1 MYRVEVKKLDNYH
14 KFTEA
19 ADTFKEFGY
28 YTAAPKGT
36 KEYREYWQEQLNRSV
51 HGYSAPDGDY
61 ITGYYY
67 FYLNFCPI
75 LQTKEVEYKD
85 NKGNMYIKKERVR
98 DFPLFY
104 DYDRAY
110 FDTIEAA
117 ERSYKHLSVLK
128 KRGAGYSFKGGSMLC
143 RNFYCIP
150 DSRSYAIAA
159 EMEFLTRDGLLTKA
173 WEFMDFIDQNTAFAK
188 KRQKVDTR
196 THRRAS
202 IVIDKDGVK
211 TEIGYRSEIMGISL
225 KNDPQ
230 KARGKRGK
238 LILWEESGKF
248 PNLKTAWQIAQPSV
262 EDDDGKAYG
271 LMIAFGTGG
280 CLTEG
285 NMVWDSKGNLK
296 DIKDLKQEDGILGF
310 DGEKVSDENIT
321 WFQEP
326 SEKECVKITTNT
338 GRSIE
343 CSWDHPILT
352 AIQTKETRGNI
363 TGNYFKEADKIEVGN
378 KIAVIDEVPIWGDKK
393 MWEPRVVG
401 WLIGDGTYGNKQQP
415 RISNCEVEIN
425 SYIESNLNHTTQ
437 VERVTKLGKVYK
449 EIALKGYNQEL
460 RDLGIYGQ
468 TKLNKTLP
476 KDIHTY
482 SKNDLREFIGGLFD
496 TDGYVSIRKNKQRNT
511 YLAEISISQASKNL
525 LLELQLLLQKFGIHG
540 IIRTRQPREN
550 NPKDKNNWY
559 EFTISDTRSLL
570 VFWSN
575 IKLFPKE
582 KQNRLDKIAFE
593 FAFRKP
599 HRKYKGYRY
608 EEVIS
613 IEEVGIKPV
622 YNLTAGKTNTYIGN
636 GIITHN
642 TEDANF
648 EGLKDIFYEP
658 DTYNCLPIENV
669 WDEGALDNACG
680 FFVPQYYNMYGED
693 GDEIAFMD
701 ENGNSNIQAAIK
713 YSLDKRDAI
722 VKSAT
727 DRTSIDRY
735 IAERPFTPVE
745 ACLEI
750 STNIFPKKDLIQH
763 LATIRNSKSIR
774 EFKQVGELVWQPD
787 GTLRWEL
794 NPNRKDLIK
803 YRLSPG
809 DSKEGAIVIWEH
821 PEKDPPFGLYV
832 GGCDP
837 YDHDKSTTNSLGSFI
852 VYKRYQTFESFY
864 DLPVAEYTGRPETAD
879 EYYENVRK
887 LAKYYGATVL
897 YENEKKGLF
906 TYFEKHHCEY
916 MLADQPGTIK
926 DVIKDSKVNRGKG
939 IHMNKEIKIWGE
951 GLIKQYLNEEFA
963 PGQKNLLKIYSE
975 PLLEE
980 LINYNDTGNF
990 DRVMAFMMVM
1000 IYREELYNIQ
1010 VKRKKEYNRD
1020 KMIFE
1025 APLFK
1030 HNITS

>member
-1 MYRVEVKKLDNYH
+1 MYRVEVKRLDNYH

-19 ADTFKEFGY
+19 ADTFKELGY

-36 KEYREYWQEQLNRSV
+36 REYRDYWLEQLNRCV
-51 HGYSAPDGDY
+51 HGFSADDGDY

-75 LQTKEVEYKD
+75 LQTKEVKYKD
-85 NKGNMYIKKERVR
+85 NKGNAYIKKERVR

-110 FDTIEAA
+110 FDAIEMA

-150 DSRSYAIAA
+150 DSRSYAIAS

-280 CLTEG
+280 
-285 NMVWDSKGNLK
+285 
-296 DIKDLKQEDGILGF
+296 
-310 DGEKVSDENIT
+310 
-321 WFQEP
+321 
-326 SEKECVKITTNT
+326 
-338 GRSIE
+338 
-343 CSWDHPILT
+343 
-352 AIQTKETRGNI
+352 
-363 TGNYFKEADKIEVGN
+363 
-378 KIAVIDEVPIWGDKK
+378 
-393 MWEPRVVG
+393 
-401 WLIGDGTYGNKQQP
+401 
-415 RISNCEVEIN
+415 
-425 SYIESNLNHTTQ
+425 
-437 VERVTKLGKVYK
+437 
-449 EIALKGYNQEL
+449 
-460 RDLGIYGQ
+460 
-468 TKLNKTLP
+468 
-476 KDIHTY
+476 
-482 SKNDLREFIGGLFD
+482 
-496 TDGYVSIRKNKQRNT
+496 
-511 YLAEISISQASKNL
+511 
-525 LLELQLLLQKFGIHG
+525 
-540 IIRTRQPREN
+540 
-550 NPKDKNNWY
+550 
-559 EFTISDTRSLL
+559 
-570 VFWSN
+570 
-575 IKLFPKE
+575 
-582 KQNRLDKIAFE
+582 
-593 FAFRKP
+593 
-599 HRKYKGYRY
+599 
-608 EEVIS
+608 
-613 IEEVGIKPV
+613 
-622 YNLTAGKTNTYIGN
+622 
-636 GIITHN
+636 

-658 DTYNCLPIENV
+658 NTYNCLPIENI
-669 WDEGALDNACG
+669 WDDGALDNACG

-693 GDEIAFMD
+693 GENVSFMD

-713 YSLDKRDAI
+713 YSLDKRENI
-722 VKSAT
+722 IKSAT
-727 DRTSIDRY
+727 DRSSIDRY

-763 LATIRNSKSIR
+763 LASIRNSKSIR
-774 EFKQVGELVWQPD
+774 EFKQVGELIWQSD
-787 GTLRWEL
+787 GTLKWEL
-794 NPNRKDLIK
+794 NPNKRDLTK
-803 YRLSPG
+803 YRLNAG
-809 DSKEGAIVIWEH
+809 DSKEGAIVVWEH
-821 PEKDPPFGLYV
+821 PEKDPPFGLYI

-852 VYKRYQTFESFY
+852 IYKRYQNFESFY

-879 EYYENVRK
+879 DYYENVRK
-887 LAKYYGATVL
+887 LTKYYGATVL

-906 TYFEKHHCEY
+906 TYFEKKHCEY

-926 DVIKDSKVNRGKG
+926 DIIKDSKVSRGKG

-975 PLLEE
+975 ALLEE

-990 DRVMAFMMVM
+990 DRVMAFMMIM

-1010 VKRKKEYNRD
+1010 VKKKKEYNRD
-1020 KMIFE
+1020 KMIFDS
-1025 APLFK
+1025 PIFK